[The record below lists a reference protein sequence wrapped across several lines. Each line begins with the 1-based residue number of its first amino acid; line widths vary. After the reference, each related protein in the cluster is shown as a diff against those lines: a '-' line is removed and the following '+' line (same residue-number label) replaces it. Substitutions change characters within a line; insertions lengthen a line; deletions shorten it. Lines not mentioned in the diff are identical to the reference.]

1 LKGPHFRRPTPE
13 TKFHIDYSWWD
24 QSNLDLKTYLS
35 SRLQIGDALPYDP
48 GVEKVDLV
56 DAETGEVRRVD
67 NFQYALQN
75 YFSHMPPDF
84 LRQSSLVDAVFCLL
98 LANANQP
105 MTARQIAEKVQRSTD
120 VILKTLASGPIYQ
133 GIRPIY
139 DDEET
144 A

>member
-1 LKGPHFRRPTPE
+1 LKGPLFRRPTSE
-13 TKFHIDYSWWD
+13 TKFHIDYEWWD
-24 QSNLDLKTYLS
+24 QSNLDLKTYLF
-35 SRLQIGDALPYDP
+35 SRLQIGDDLPYDP

-56 DAETGEVRRVD
+56 DPDTGEVRRVD

-75 YFSHMPPDF
+75 YFSQLPPDF

-105 MTARQIAEKVQRSTD
+105 MTARQIAEKVQRQPD
-120 VILKTLASGPIYQ
+120 VILKTLAGGKIYQ

-139 DDEET
+139 EEEEG